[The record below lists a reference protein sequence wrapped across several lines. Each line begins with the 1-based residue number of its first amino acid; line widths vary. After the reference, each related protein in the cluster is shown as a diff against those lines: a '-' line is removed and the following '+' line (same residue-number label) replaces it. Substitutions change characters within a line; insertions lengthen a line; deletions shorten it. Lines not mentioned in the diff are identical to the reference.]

1 MSDVSI
7 LLLQM
12 QLFVLC
18 KSYSTAAMPVCTP
31 GGSEFV
37 YYVLQWAHNGF
48 TEIIYATV
56 DILNISSCQA
66 ARHSV

>member
-12 QLFVLC
+12 HLFVLC
-18 KSYSTAAMPVCTP
+18 KSYSTAVMAVSTP

-37 YYVLQWAHNGF
+37 YYVLQWARNGF
-48 TEIIYATV
+48 TEIICATV
-56 DILNISSCQA
+56 DILNTSSCQV